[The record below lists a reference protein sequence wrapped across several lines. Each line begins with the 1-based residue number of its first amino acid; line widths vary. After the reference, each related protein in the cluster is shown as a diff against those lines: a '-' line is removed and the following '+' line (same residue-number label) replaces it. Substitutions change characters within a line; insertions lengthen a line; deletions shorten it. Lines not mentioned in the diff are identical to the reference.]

1 MPFLTMP
8 GKYTTLKP
16 TRRTR
21 SRKRM
26 STAPGSTLPRPFLSE
41 ISISSPISV
50 SKQPVCLPNQITSS
64 QSHIDLGFDRKRAM
78 RRSRSAQGLVGPLS
92 EYKMDMK
99 IKRKPVPRLSG
110 QIPIRSEPHILQD
123 DGMAGRENPLQFT
136 RSHGHLPQT
145 SHNTG
150 QPVEI
155 PCPASGDLDPYPFF
169 TNASHT
175 LPNLSQISTY
185 APTIATTFTSGS
197 LNLGLISSESSSS
210 LASSEIIDT
219 PTKSPAHHSNTSEE
233 PKTASLLSS
242 RRYGSVG
249 IKLDQ
254 YMGQKGLKG
263 NGNDRP
269 GSVMQQ
275 AETDEV
281 LRPTIRISSSS
292 AEERSLDSHSESL
305 STLTSQSTGSLYS
318 STQESTLAP
327 PAPRPGRAPGLF
339 LDLSHLKPFASTLV
353 SLSSTAYDGLMTP
366 ISDSTRLNMPSRASN
381 HPEHTASSESSFAA
395 LRKDSLDSPFIR
407 SVRSSIGHAGMISG
421 EGGGWQ
427 ASTSHLVNEVEYR
440 SDTEEESKGTKTAG
454 LSAEALAALDE
465 TPKASLRQDPFA
477 AGPASQHVREWT
489 DTLRS
494 ESTSPVRSNFFNFGS
509 KGDESMESKLE
520 SDGHSQERLTEDI
533 EPVVATRSGRG
544 NRAERLIDDGRAS
557 RTGYWDYSIIRGGH
571 ATPLPPEFFSTF
583 QTSPKTPTLGNETS
597 FKAQYDSPAKP
608 LHPSPLRTRTNA
620 DENKSEPNEDEGS
633 DCTSPDP
640 MLTPERQI
648 KRVSIASQA
657 MTTPQRLL
665 KYGID
670 VLTSPVKLLTPRTKI
685 QNRVNREESSSLLE
699 GAQDMGHRERQYSS
713 PSEYDADDS
722 PMSRYQVF
730 ESVSRG
736 TPRSLPLFKENYN
749 AQPDSSIMTFK
760 SLGPDF
766 GNSGSPSRVDP
777 EAKSTVAERLR
788 EISVVPSRSSKLD
801 SLSQVS
807 SVIIFRTCQT

>member
-1 MPFLTMP
+1 
-8 GKYTTLKP
+8 
-16 TRRTR
+16 
-21 SRKRM
+21 M

-41 ISISSPISV
+41 LSISSPISV
-50 SKQPVCLPNQITSS
+50 TKNPIFLPNQITST
-64 QSHIDLGFDRKRAM
+64 QSHTDLGFDRKRAM

-92 EYKMDMK
+92 EYKMNMK

-110 QIPIRSEPHILQD
+110 QSPFLSEAQLSPGEGIISRGIPLLS
-123 DGMAGRENPLQFT
+123 T
-136 RSHGHLPQT
+136 RSHGHLPQGLQ
-145 SHNTG
+145 NTG
-150 QPVEI
+150 RPLEI
-155 PCPASGDLDPYPFF
+155 SYSTSAHLDSYPFF
-169 TNASHT
+169 TNASQT
-175 LPNLSQISTY
+175 VPNTIQIESF
-185 APTIATTFTSGS
+185 APIIPTTFTSGS
-197 LNLGLISSESSSS
+197 LNLVLISSESSSS

-219 PTKSPAHHSNTSEE
+219 PTKRPTYHSNTLEDLKS
-233 PKTASLLSS
+233 TSFLSS

-249 IKLDQ
+249 VRLDQ
-254 YMGQKGLKG
+254 YMSPKGLEE
-263 NGNDRP
+263 NGKDHL
-269 GSVMQQ
+269 GSAMDG
-275 AETDEV
+275 AERNEV
-281 LRPTIRISSSS
+281 LRPTIRISASST
-292 AEERSLDSHSESL
+292 EDRSLDYEPGTPAS
-305 STLTSQSTGSLYS
+305 LTSQSTGSLYS

-353 SLSSTAYDGLMTP
+353 SLSSTAYDGVTTP

-381 HPEHTASSESSFAA
+381 HPEHTGSSESSFAA

-407 SVRSSIGHAGMISG
+407 SVRSSIGHAGTISG
-421 EGGGWQ
+421 EVGGWQ

-440 SDTEEESKGTKTAG
+440 SDTEEESEGTKTAG

-633 DCTSPDP
+633 DCTSLDP

-699 GAQDMGHRERQYSS
+699 DAQDMGHRERQYSS

-730 ESVSRG
+730 ESASRG
-736 TPRSLPLFKENYN
+736 TPRSLPLFKENHN
-749 AQPDSSIMTFK
+749 AQPDSSIATFE

-807 SVIIFRTCQT
+807 SVIIFRKF